1 MLVHRLYISSSS
13 TCRERNEGIAVRKKT
28 REIVAFILNLWPGL
42 GFYFSGTV
50 HNLKWLR
57 LLGIGLTAAFLFI
70 IPISVVIVH
79 PEPLI
84 NYHFTASDLIFPLM
98 IALIFG
104 GFGAAVEYEIKE
116 KE

>member
-1 MLVHRLYISSSS
+1 M
-13 TCRERNEGIAVRKKT
+13 RKKT

-42 GFYFSGTV
+42 GFYFSGIV

-70 IPISVVIVH
+70 IPISVAIVH

>member
-1 MLVHRLYISSSS
+1 M
-13 TCRERNEGIAVRKKT
+13 KKRA
-28 REIVAFILNLWPGL
+28 REIIAFILNLFPGL

-50 HNLKWLR
+50 HNVKWLG

-79 PEPLI
+79 PDPLI
-84 NYHFTASDLIFPLM
+84 NYHFPTSDLIFPLI
-98 IALIFG
+98 IALTFG
-104 GFGAAVEYEIKE
+104 VFGAGVEYQIKE